1 LIYSGGTAGLRLSEM
16 RDANYT
22 DSLLDSTRVY
32 FKSLGVHIP
41 NAEQQVRIING
52 SEEGLSG
59 WISTNMLMNQLFD
72 KHDPETTYGVSDMGG
87 MCYLLMYCKNCFY
100 CDYRCQYTTQFHI
113 GKCEDR

>member
-1 LIYSGGTAGLRLSEM
+1 MSNE
-16 RDANYT
+16 NYT
-22 DSLLDSTRVY
+22 NDLLASTRTY

-72 KHDPETTYGVSDMGG
+72 NHDPEKTYGVSDMGG
-87 MCYLLMYCKNCFY
+87 
-100 CDYRCQYTTQFHI
+100 
-113 GKCEDR
+113 